1 MDLVEREGALAVLRA
16 ALDAARADSGQ
27 VLLVGAEAGGGKT
40 SVVEAF
46 LAALP
51 GGVLVK
57 RGWCDGL
64 STPRPLGPFLDMAGQ
79 ELAVRLEAGATRTDV
94 LGATFALV
102 DDAGPLVM
110 VIEDLHWA
118 DEATLD
124 AVRFIARR
132 ISQTRTVLILT
143 YRDDEVVDAHPAQE
157 LLGELGTNRAAQRLP
172 LPSLTLA
179 GVSALIDGTGLDPA
193 VVLETTGGNPFF
205 VSEVLRAEGEE
216 LPASARDAVLARA
229 ARLSPP
235 GREVLDAAALVKLL
249 IEGKEEPPGPV
260 AKALNEPGHVLPPLP
275 NLFFTRDSCMVVGD
289 HVMIGSMR
297 YAIRWT
303 EAIIMK
309 ALFVHHPELANAGIL
324 YDGSAERRVNYTVE
338 GGDVHPLRRDLV
350 VIGFSERSSPAAID
364 QLASTLFEQTEVCD
378 VIVVVM
384 PKESTAIH
392 LDMIFT
398 QVDRELCAVFP
409 PHFIGPERLPV
420 LQWRKGESMI
430 RECPNIFAAPGQC
443 SHA

>member
-1 MDLVEREGALAVLRA
+1 MTAHVSSEIGRMRAVLVHSPGPELLAVTPSN
-16 ALDAARADSGQ
+16 RADYLYDDIIEAESAQREHRRFIAILERFSTVLQ
-27 VLLVGAEAGGGKT
+27 VRSVLAEI
-40 SVVEAF
+40 
-46 LAALP
+46 
-51 GGVLVK
+51 
-57 RGWCDGL
+57 L
-64 STPRPLGPFLDMAGQ
+64 STPKSRELLVRETMDIVPSEPLARDIS
-79 ELAVRLEAGATRTDV
+79 E
-94 LGATFALV
+94 
-102 DDAGPLVM
+102 
-110 VIEDLHWA
+110 
-118 DEATLD
+118 LD
-124 AVRFIARR
+124 A
-132 ISQTRTVLILT
+132 
-143 YRDDEVVDAHPAQE
+143 D
-157 LLGELGTNRAAQRLP
+157 
-172 LPSLTLA
+172 
-179 GVSALIDGTGLDPA
+179 
-193 VVLETTGGNPFF
+193 
-205 VSEVLRAEGEE
+205 
-216 LPASARDAVLARA
+216 
-229 ARLSPP
+229 
-235 GREVLDAAALVKLL
+235 ALVKLL

-384 PKESTAIH
+384 PKETAAIH

-398 QVDRELCAVFP
+398 QLDRELCAVFP

-420 LQWRKGESMI
+420 LHWRKGESTI
-430 RECPNIFAAPGQC
+430 RERPNIFTALAECDMPLEPVFCGGDRRTLQEREQWASGCNFVAMRPGVILSYQRNEATLHELERMGFRVVTGTSFLTGEDRIAEGERAVITFEGAELVRGGGGPRC
-443 SHA
+443 MTLPVCRDDPWT

>member
-1 MDLVEREGALAVLRA
+1 MTAHVSSEIGRMRAVLVHSPGPELLAVTPSN
-16 ALDAARADSGQ
+16 RADYLYDDIIEAESAQREHRRFIAILERFSTVLQ
-27 VLLVGAEAGGGKT
+27 VRSLLAEI
-40 SVVEAF
+40 
-46 LAALP
+46 
-51 GGVLVK
+51 
-57 RGWCDGL
+57 L
-64 STPRPLGPFLDMAGQ
+64 STPESR
-79 ELAVRLEAGATRTDV
+79 
-94 LGATFALV
+94 
-102 DDAGPLVM
+102 
-110 VIEDLHWA
+110 
-118 DEATLD
+118 
-124 AVRFIARR
+124 
-132 ISQTRTVLILT
+132 
-143 YRDDEVVDAHPAQE
+143 E
-157 LLGELGTNRAAQRLP
+157 LLVRETMDIVPSEP
-172 LPSLTLA
+172 L
-179 GVSALIDGTGLDPA
+179 
-193 VVLETTGGNPFF
+193 
-205 VSEVLRAEGEE
+205 
-216 LPASARDAVLARA
+216 ARDI
-229 ARLSPP
+229 S
-235 GREVLDAAALVKLL
+235 ELDAAALVKLL

-309 ALFVHHPELANAGIL
+309 ALFVHHPELANSGIL

-364 QLASTLFEQTEVCD
+364 QLASTLFAQTQVCD

-398 QVDRELCAVFP
+398 QLDRELCAVFP

-420 LQWRKGESMI
+420 LHWRKGEATI
-430 RECPNIFAAPGQC
+430 RERPNIFAALAECDMPVEPVFCGGDKRTLQEREQWASGCNFVAMRPGLILSYQRNEATLRELQRMGFRVVTATSFLTGEDRIAEGERAVITFEGAELVRGGGGPRC
-443 SHA
+443 MTLPVCRDDPWT